1 MPHLVCLNSVAIREL
16 LSKCYKHSD
25 IIPVRCRYGALD
37 NGTIMVSYRN
47 MGTIMVS
54 YRNMGTIMVSYRDM
68 GTIMV
73 SLRGQETKDPLS
85 KVYFIVSSIFITL
98 SYFLVSEALS
108 RYRSEFRVENENLIQ
123 SDLIDE

>member
-25 IIPVRCRYGALD
+25 IIPVRCRYGELD
-37 NGTIMVSYRN
+37 N
-47 MGTIMVS
+47 
-54 YRNMGTIMVSYRDM
+54 GTIMVSYRDM

-98 SYFLVSEALS
+98 SFIFWFQKLFRDIVQSSEW
-108 RYRSEFRVENENLIQ
+108 RMKI
-123 SDLIDE
+123 